1 MSNEPMQR
9 HPRQCKRIISS
20 LQKRGWQTAADIS
33 LPEAYV
39 LRCAAMIEEKPSA
52 EDAGRPPAS
61 GKPVGWIG
69 IDESGKGDYF
79 GPLVIAAVHVTP
91 RIAQDLL
98 ALHVRDSKKIADS
111 VIRTLAVDIR
121 TLCRHTVIA
130 IGPER
135 YNQLYTK
142 IRNLNRLLAWGHAKA
157 LETLLEQVPCERA
170 IADQFG
176 DERLI
181 RSALQEK
188 GKQIVLEQRHKGEE
202 DIAVA
207 AASIVARDEFV
218 QRLSRLAAEFG
229 MPLPKG
235 ASQAVEMAARAV
247 VRKHGQ
253 EGLGKV
259 AKLHFKTTQ
268 SVLGASAE

>member
-1 MSNEPMQR
+1 MT
-9 HPRQCKRIISS
+9 
-20 LQKRGWQTAADIS
+20 TAA
-33 LPEAYV
+33 
-39 LRCAAMIEEKPSA
+39 
-52 EDAGRPPAS
+52 
-61 GKPVGWIG
+61 GWIG

-91 RIAQDLL
+91 RIAEDLE
-98 ALHVRDSKKIADS
+98 ALNVRDSKKIADS
-111 VIRTLAVDIR
+111 VIRKLEVDIK
-121 TLCRHTVIA
+121 TLCRHSVIA

-135 YNQLYTK
+135 YNELYGK

-181 RSALQEK
+181 LNALQEK
-188 GKQIVLEQRHKGEE
+188 GQKITLEQRHKGED

-207 AASIVARDEFV
+207 AASIVARAEFV
-218 QRLSRLAAEFG
+218 RRLERLAAQWG

-235 ASQAVEMAARAV
+235 ASPAVEAAAKAL

-253 EGLGKV
+253 EGLAKV
-259 AKLHFKTTQ
+259 AKLHFKTTKA
-268 SVLGASAE
+268 VLGET

>member
-1 MSNEPMQR
+1 MTTD
-9 HPRQCKRIISS
+9 K
-20 LQKRGWQTAADIS
+20 
-33 LPEAYV
+33 
-39 LRCAAMIEEKPSA
+39 
-52 EDAGRPPAS
+52 
-61 GKPVGWIG
+61 GWIG

-91 RIAQDLL
+91 RIAEDLQ
-98 ALHVRDSKKIADS
+98 ALNVRDSKKIADS
-111 VIRTLAVDIR
+111 VIRTLAEDIR
-121 TLCRHTVIA
+121 VLCRHSVVA

-135 YNQLYTK
+135 YNQLYEK

-157 LETLLEQVPCERA
+157 LETVLEQVPCERA

-181 RSALQEK
+181 LNALQEK
-188 GKQIVLEQRHKGEE
+188 GRQIHLEQRHKGEE

-218 QRLSRLAAEFG
+218 RRLARLSADLG

-235 ASQAVEMAARAV
+235 ASQAVEAAAKSV
-247 VRKHGQ
+247 VKKHGQ
-253 EGLGKV
+253 EGLAKV
-259 AKLHFKTTQ
+259 AKLHFKTTKA
-268 SVLGASAE
+268 VLGES